1 MIKNPAFL
9 VAAVC
14 LAEIFGMAGF
24 AIFPGL
30 LPTFISEWNLT
41 NTEAGAV
48 NGIFYFG
55 YVLAVPVLVSLTDR
69 MDPRKIYVFCM
80 ALSGLSSLGFAM
92 IAEGF
97 WTASLLRLIAGVGL
111 AGTYMPGLKALSDR
125 LEGHT
130 QSRAIAFYTAGFSIG
145 SSLSFLYA
153 GELGAALGWQWAFG
167 LSALG
172 PLAAIGLILAALP
185 PAEDHH
191 LDLPDTHLLDF
202 RPVLRTR
209 AAMGY
214 VIAYALHNWEL
225 FAYRSWIVAFLVYAG
240 TFHPGGIIISA
251 TVAATIVNLLGVPA
265 SIIGNE
271 FAARFNRRRVL
282 TVIMVA
288 SALVAFGIGFS
299 ASLPYWMV
307 VGLCFVYGLTVTGDS
322 ASLTS
327 GVVKAAPAG
336 YRGATMAVH
345 SCIGFTGAFLGPLVF
360 GVALDLAGG
369 GATLGAWGAGFMT
382 MGAAVILGPLAL
394 KLLSAR
400 KAESAAG

>member
-1 MIKNPAFL
+1 MIKNPALL

-14 LAEIFGMAGF
+14 LAEIAGMAGF

-30 LPTFISEWNLT
+30 LPTFIAEWGLT
-41 NTEAGAV
+41 NTEAGAI
-48 NGIFYFG
+48 NGVFYFG

-69 MDPRKIYVFCM
+69 MDPRKIYLFCM

-92 IAEGF
+92 IADGF
-97 WTASLLRLIAGVGL
+97 WTASILRLAAGIGL

-125 LEGHT
+125 LEGHA
-130 QSRAIAFYTAGFSIG
+130 QSRAIAFYTAGFSVG

-153 GELGAALGWQWAFG
+153 GELGAALGWQWAFA
-167 LSALG
+167 LAALG
-172 PLAAIGLILAALP
+172 PLAAMVLILAALP
-185 PAEDHH
+185 PAEDRH
-191 LDLPDTHLLDF
+191 LVRPDTHLLDF

-214 VIAYALHNWEL
+214 VIAYACHNWEL
-225 FAYRSWIVAFLVYAG
+225 FAYRSWVVAFLVYAG
-240 TFHPGGIIISA
+240 TFHPGGIVISA
-251 TVAATIVNLLGVPA
+251 TVAATLVNLLGVPA
-265 SIIGNE
+265 SIFGNE
-271 FAARFNRRRVL
+271 LAARLGRRRVIS
-282 TVIMVA
+282 VIMTA

-307 VGLCFVYGLTVTGDS
+307 VGLCFLYGFTVTGDS

-345 SCIGFTGAFLGPLVF
+345 SCIGFSGAFMGPLVF
-360 GVALDLAGG
+360 GAALDLAGG
-369 GATLGAWGAGFMT
+369 GASVASWGAGFIT
-382 MGAAVILGPLAL
+382 AGIAVILGPIALAVL
-394 KLLSAR
+394 RSKKER
-400 KAESAAG
+400 RG